1 MDKSTLEC
9 IFLSASIPVQG
20 RHDERYINTA
30 DVIAIRDAVIAFAS
44 AILPKF
50 HLVWGGHPS
59 ITPLIVNVVKHYGI
73 NINENITLY
82 QSRQYEGL
90 FPVENNSIGNI
101 ILTAKGD
108 NANESLYIMRHQ
120 MLSNHKYVAGVFIGG
135 MNGVEDEYNMFKDL
149 QPNAQLIPV
158 ASTGAA
164 AKIIYEREKVELMFS
179 DRLES
184 DLAYFSLFKDL
195 LGI

>member
-1 MDKSTLEC
+1 
-9 IFLSASIPVQG
+9 
-20 RHDERYINTA
+20 
-30 DVIAIRDAVIAFAS
+30 
-44 AILPKF
+44 
-50 HLVWGGHPS
+50 
-59 ITPLIVNVVKHYGI
+59 
-73 NINENITLY
+73 
-82 QSRQYEGL
+82 
-90 FPVENNSIGNI
+90 
-101 ILTAKGD
+101 
-108 NANESLYIMRHQ
+108 

-135 MNGVEDEYNMFKDL
+135 MNGVEDEYNMFKTL
-149 QPNAQLIPV
+149 QPKAQLIPV

>member
-1 MDKSTLEC
+1 M
-9 IFLSASIPVQG
+9 
-20 RHDERYINTA
+20 
-30 DVIAIRDAVIAFAS
+30 
-44 AILPKF
+44 
-50 HLVWGGHPS
+50 
-59 ITPLIVNVVKHYGI
+59 
-73 NINENITLY
+73 
-82 QSRQYEGL
+82 
-90 FPVENNSIGNI
+90 ENNSIGNI

-108 NANESLYIMRHQ
+108 DANESLYIMRHQ

-135 MNGVEDEYNMFKDL
+135 MNGVEDEYNMFKTL
-149 QPNAQLIPV
+149 QPKAQLIPV